1 MCLCVHPSTY
11 AAQHDTPFLRILE
24 VALSI
29 TAASA
34 VVHVCSLPWML
45 ECVCGH
51 MQSSCCSR
59 MFQIGHMLDVAAW
72 LSLVTSCMLELILSI
87 AAVSAAGSA
96 TSMFCIWSLMVNGV
110 KNSAV
115 QSAVTPPPPS
125 RSIMPPKRTDPPPP
139 PLPPGRVG
147 PNVPPPPPGK
157 KQRYSPNLKQAR
169 QNRGIRKKSRTR
181 LCTKIGGPKEKKDEQ
196 QISGLLNIG

>member
-51 MQSSCCSR
+51 MQSSRCSR

-115 QSAVTPPPPS
+115 QSAVTPP
-125 RSIMPPKRTDPPPP
+125 
-139 PLPPGRVG
+139 LPPGQSCRPSERIHRPRHYHLAAWVQMCLRPHLEKSKGTAQTSNRPARAVG
-147 PNVPPPPPGK
+147 SGK
-157 KQRYSPNLKQAR
+157 S
-169 QNRGIRKKSRTR
+169 RGHASAQKLVDQRKKRTSN
-181 LCTKIGGPKEKKDEQ
+181 KYQGY
-196 QISGLLNIG
+196 

>member
-1 MCLCVHPSTY
+1 M
-11 AAQHDTPFLRILE
+11 
-24 VALSI
+24 
-29 TAASA
+29 
-34 VVHVCSLPWML
+34 
-45 ECVCGH
+45 CVCGH

-115 QSAVTPPPPS
+115 QSAVTPP
-125 RSIMPPKRTDPPPP
+125 
-139 PLPPGRVG
+139 LPPGQSCRPSERIHRPRHYHLAAWVQMCLR
-147 PNVPPPPPGK
+147 PHLEK

-169 QNRGIRKKSRTR
+169 QSRGIRKKSRTR

-196 QISGLLNIG
+196 KRSGLLNIG